1 MPPVLAMPKQK
12 AASSP
17 TSAAMQ
23 TATRTPEAAA
33 STAVAVQKEPPTTDV
48 AASAAVAEVPRPAA
62 VAATD
67 VAAKAP
73 VPPVSAAAALHV
85 AAKAKST
92 VIACAI
98 PKVHPV
104 KEPQPP
110 GTDVVDEKS
119 VRRAAALRIKFRRA
133 GGLVRIPVEQ
143 VGFHPANRD
152 GQPPNGSRC
161 AVLFKDIL
169 EVGFDAEEADN
180 GGIVVEARPGSTVLH
195 DFNKKACDGDSLHA
209 PVVAGTIAYGS
220 LSHSHV
226 HQCLRNIRGGGVCDV
241 PEVSELGKFSLAKL
255 KSVDPAFGRAAET
268 GLLWDVLSYAIEDEE
283 PEGCAIIQSAMN
295 SKNSMF
301 LMRHEMQAL
310 AALLDYTYASAVAE
324 RALSLEG
331 ARRKL
336 KVTCPEFAK
345 DKDFLELYRYVI
357 DLGSGNAGFLPDL
370 RAFHERFVDPKLRRI
385 HLSVFAIMNLF
396 PVGMPYLKVAGIK
409 YAYAC
414 DAKFVRHGFCE
425 ALTAKVVR
433 DVLSKPALTAM
444 AVDAEELLDF
454 FHRGCWPAVAG
465 TITSDANR
473 VKFMSNIDKDVFG
486 IVAGSLPE
494 ASRRPMLLDA
504 CGRAYLRMR
513 QLFPEVPFRS
523 FPHALPT
530 TAEAATECITKL
542 SPKMITYVDGK
553 PVNQQDAIVV
563 GNALE
568 VFDWAS
574 HMETAEVT
582 DHMTAESAR
591 SAIICALATLR
602 QHTSCSRDDVH
613 VLRGGAQKSVRV
625 VAARRLSKDE
635 LIIAPLVR
643 QPSQLM
649 KQCTQG
655 WAPEV
660 TVRRGDGET
669 DTMFMCV
676 AAAIPQ
682 RNATAIVRTVE
693 EWDAAESAVAENKKA
708 RFCDHDWKATHFMW
722 PFWVVRRSVSDAGT
736 NCKLQMVTVNAIHT
750 GSEKTILP
758 EAVVNAYDVTFPVM
772 VNTKDVDKGD
782 ELVCHWPAAPA
793 PKRAPPTYKVAT
805 WSSQAKRAKTKVST

>member
-85 AAKAKST
+85 ASNAKST

-180 GGIVVEARPGSTVLH
+180 GGIVVEARPGSAVLH
-195 DFNKKACDGDSLHA
+195 DFNKKACDGDSLPV

-226 HQCLRNIRGGGVCDV
+226 HQCLRNIRFGGVCDV

-324 RALSLEG
+324 RALSLEA

-345 DKDFLELYRYVI
+345 DKDFLEL
-357 DLGSGNAGFLPDL
+357 
-370 RAFHERFVDPKLRRI
+370 
-385 HLSVFAIMNLF
+385 
-396 PVGMPYLKVAGIK
+396 
-409 YAYAC
+409 
-414 DAKFVRHGFCE
+414 
-425 ALTAKVVR
+425 
-433 DVLSKPALTAM
+433 
-444 AVDAEELLDF
+444 
-454 FHRGCWPAVAG
+454 
-465 TITSDANR
+465 
-473 VKFMSNIDKDVFG
+473 
-486 IVAGSLPE
+486 
-494 ASRRPMLLDA
+494 
-504 CGRAYLRMR
+504 
-513 QLFPEVPFRS
+513 
-523 FPHALPT
+523 
-530 TAEAATECITKL
+530 
-542 SPKMITYVDGK
+542 
-553 PVNQQDAIVV
+553 
-563 GNALE
+563 
-568 VFDWAS
+568 
-574 HMETAEVT
+574 
-582 DHMTAESAR
+582 
-591 SAIICALATLR
+591 
-602 QHTSCSRDDVH
+602 
-613 VLRGGAQKSVRV
+613 
-625 VAARRLSKDE
+625 
-635 LIIAPLVR
+635 
-643 QPSQLM
+643 
-649 KQCTQG
+649 
-655 WAPEV
+655 
-660 TVRRGDGET
+660 
-669 DTMFMCV
+669 
-676 AAAIPQ
+676 
-682 RNATAIVRTVE
+682 
-693 EWDAAESAVAENKKA
+693 
-708 RFCDHDWKATHFMW
+708 
-722 PFWVVRRSVSDAGT
+722 
-736 NCKLQMVTVNAIHT
+736 
-750 GSEKTILP
+750 
-758 EAVVNAYDVTFPVM
+758 
-772 VNTKDVDKGD
+772 
-782 ELVCHWPAAPA
+782 
-793 PKRAPPTYKVAT
+793 
-805 WSSQAKRAKTKVST
+805 